1 MVSYDMRDI
10 SSCLAY
16 IADRF
21 GIEVF
26 SIQGRVT
33 AILSDLAPA
42 LTSERVMIDRMSRR
56 SILSDFAKA
65 NTCSVTEKERIIT
78 KSLMTLIDCE
88 FIAPNIAA
96 RYVKILVDIFHWNL
110 PVDLPKSLNT
120 SYVIQFDAK
129 QYLIDS
135 EDQLYRSAMAV
146 REQENYDET
155 FRLFK
160 KAYHQGNLLA
170 GIKMAQLYR
179 DGLGCLKSDEKAIQ
193 FFMIG
198 YKENHP
204 LAAAWVAEHYR
215 MGRGVPKD
223 RDKALQIYNSCKD
236 ALVEMC
242 ICGDPDAQYF
252 WGFDL
257 LYNTFGNGDDK
268 QAFQWL
274 EKASSSSRI
283 ARVDLAKCYLNGW
296 GCSADIDKGIELLR
310 QCAEGKSKK
319 ARYELGL
326 LYYLGK
332 HVEQDYNKAF
342 TLFEYAAQKNHASAQ
357 YYLGDMYFWGKGVV
371 KDEAKAFEWNKKS
384 ADNGNRFGCES
395 IAYQYWN
402 GRVVPKN
409 EKLAFKYFK
418 EAADKG
424 VINSQYI
431 LHYFL
436 CGLVEDKSFVD
447 YELCCSY
454 LEKAATNGH
463 AEASRK
469 LADMYL
475 YEEYGMV
482 DDQKYYKW
490 IYKAA
495 ELGDSIGEM
504 MLGTMYQSGFVVNI
518 DYTQAIHWLT
528 KASNKKQVDAY
539 VRLAEIYLTGSKIA
553 SDSSKAFEYLAKASN
568 LLKDNESTCY
578 HSREYLRMQI
588 ARMYNEYSRNVFD
601 KRDAIELFCQSWHNG
616 NTEILYDLGW
626 MYFVQKYR
634 STYAP
639 IDPAILI
646 TQLRT
651 EAPKSDSRNLAYLLG
666 VIYYNGLYP
675 YHSEDEKLE
684 NIFGNDYLEFQG
696 FFGVDDGLSSGPNK
710 NEAEKWWLMALQK
723 GSHSAYG
730 RLIVYYANDLQDS
743 TKAFR
748 MAEKGHL
755 AGSSEATYYLGLCY
769 SRGIGVKKSR
779 AKAKEY
785 FKEAAAK
792 GYEDAQKELKKY
804 LF

>member
-33 AILSDLAPA
+33 AILSDLAPT

-110 PVDLPKSLNT
+110 PVDLPKSANT

-146 REQENYDET
+146 RKQENYDEA
-155 FRLFK
+155 FRLFE

-268 QAFQWL
+268 KAFQWL

-296 GCSADIDKGIELLR
+296 GCSVDIDKGIELLR

-332 HVEQDYNKAF
+332 HVEQDYIKAF

-395 IAYQYWN
+395 VAYQYWN

-409 EKLAFKYFK
+409 EKLAFRYFK

-436 CGLVEDKSFVD
+436 RGEVEDKSFVD
-447 YELCCSY
+447 YKLCCNY
-454 LEKAATNGH
+454 LEQAANSGH
-463 AEASRK
+463 AAASRK
-469 LADMYL
+469 LADMYQ
-475 YEEYGMV
+475 YELYGMV
-482 DDQKYYKW
+482 DDSKFHTW
-490 IYKAA
+490 IAKAA
-495 ELGDSIGEM
+495 GQGDAIAQMLLGQM
-504 MLGTMYQSGFVVNI
+504 YMLGFVVAT
-518 DYTQAIHWLT
+518 DYHAAIHWLT
-528 KASNKKQVDAY
+528 KAIDQKQVDAHIH
-539 VRLAEIYLTGSKIA
+539 LAAIYLIGEEIPSNPTI
-553 SDSSKAFEYLAKASN
+553 AFEYLKKAEDM
-568 LLKDNESTCY
+568 LDNQECIHYSIN
-578 HSREYLRMQI
+578 SFLRYKI
-588 ARMYNEYSRNVFD
+588 A
-601 KRDAIELFCQSWHNG
+601 
-616 NTEILYDLGW
+616 ILYDDYSRTTNDKQKAFELYYRAWTEGEMQALYHVGW

-634 STYAP
+634 SNYSQVDESLLMDQLQAEAP
-639 IDPAILI
+639 IVN
-646 TQLRT
+646 
-651 EAPKSDSRNLAYLLG
+651 SSNLAYLLG
-666 VIYYNGLYP
+666 LIHYNG
-675 YHSEDEKLE
+675 YHRKRSW
-684 NIFGNDYLEFQG
+684 
-696 FFGVDDGLSSGPNK
+696 S
-710 NEAEKWWLMALQK
+710 EAERWWLMAIEK
-723 GSHSAYG
+723 GSYSAYS
-730 RLIVYYANDLQDS
+730 RLILHYANDLQNY
-743 TKAFR
+743 TAAFR
-748 MAEKGHL
+748 MAEQGHQ
-755 AGSSEATYYLGLCY
+755 AEIVEATYYLGQCY
-769 SRGIGVKKSR
+769 ARGIGVKKSR
-779 AKAKEY
+779 SKAKEY